1 MQRPTLEQ
9 AIEKLA
15 RIGEQAG
22 ISVQDMILILK
33 ARASVETLLDL
44 IGRNLQAQEKEP
56 FSPSFGRVNM
66 TSQIGN

>member
-1 MQRPTLEQ
+1 MQRPTLAQ

-15 RIGEQAG
+15 RLGEQAG

-33 ARASVETLLDL
+33 AGASVETLLDL
-44 IGRNLQAQEKEP
+44 IGQNLQAQEEGLICP
-56 FSPSFGRVNM
+56 GFDRVNM